1 MWWIKDP
8 DRLKREVSA
17 VDALRENEP
26 WLSAATPRLTEK
38 LELAFDFDLLVNEET
53 LAFTLRYPAFFPE
66 TPPLVIPRDG
76 GQLSNHQYG
85 NGGELCLEYRPD
97 NWELQITGAR
107 LIESAY
113 RLLSTEMSPSEERAI
128 VASEHSVSLGQQL
141 RGWAFRFLLTREIM
155 KYIADLPIDACS
167 GAIITDMLVPPK
179 NFTAYIKTLGS
190 SDDPD
195 WQEITIPDRGDTGV
209 QGVLIRIASLADFPL
224 SPEQA
229 TLDQLIASAREVD
242 AAPTNTDTDRY
253 RFTVVADAHSATM
266 FYSYFKEGRWGVFP
280 YRSVHLTDDAEQR
293 LPETYHVLANK
304 KVGIVGCGALGS
316 KIAASLA
323 RSGIRAFVLVDDD
336 IFKPGNLVRHD
347 LDVGSLGAHKAEAL
361 AARLKAITAGIT
373 VSARRVLLG
382 GQESSGGTASVLD
395 ELSTCDLLID
405 ATADPQAFNF
415 VASVA
420 RNRLRPMVWAEV
432 YAGGIGG
439 FVARLRPGIEPP
451 PHSARRQYLAWCRDR
466 GVPWHGLDQDYGA
479 QGIAAETLIA
489 DDSNVAV
496 IAGHATRMAVDVLV
510 HPDDTAFP
518 HPAYVIGLAKQWIFS
533 EPFDT
538 RPIDFAPDGDWA
550 PQMSP
555 ERTEEAILFMSSL
568 LESGKDEDRTGG

>member
-451 PHSARRQYLAWCRDR
+451 PHSARRQYLTWCRDR
-466 GVPWHGLDQDYGA
+466 GVPWHGRDQDYGA

-489 DDSNVAV
+489 DDSDVAV

>member
-304 KVGIVGCGALGS
+304 KVGIVGCGALGI
-316 KIAASLA
+316 KDCGK
-323 RSGIRAFVLVDDD
+323 SGAKRYSR
-336 IFKPGNLVRHD
+336 VR
-347 LDVGSLGAHKAEAL
+347 
-361 AARLKAITAGIT
+361 
-373 VSARRVLLG
+373 
-382 GQESSGGTASVLD
+382 
-395 ELSTCDLLID
+395 LS
-405 ATADPQAFNF
+405 
-415 VASVA
+415 
-420 RNRLRPMVWAEV
+420 R
-432 YAGGIGG
+432 
-439 FVARLRPGIEPP
+439 
-451 PHSARRQYLAWCRDR
+451 
-466 GVPWHGLDQDYGA
+466 
-479 QGIAAETLIA
+479 
-489 DDSNVAV
+489 
-496 IAGHATRMAVDVLV
+496 
-510 HPDDTAFP
+510 
-518 HPAYVIGLAKQWIFS
+518 
-533 EPFDT
+533 
-538 RPIDFAPDGDWA
+538 
-550 PQMSP
+550 
-555 ERTEEAILFMSSL
+555 
-568 LESGKDEDRTGG
+568 